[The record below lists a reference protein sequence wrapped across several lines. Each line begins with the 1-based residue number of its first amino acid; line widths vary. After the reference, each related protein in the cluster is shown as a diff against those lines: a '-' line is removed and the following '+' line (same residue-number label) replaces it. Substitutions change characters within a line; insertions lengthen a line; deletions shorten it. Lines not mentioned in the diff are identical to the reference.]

1 MVQRI
6 IIQRLTLCAV
16 LVCISAISPAQAADG
31 SGRVFNPNPMVSLK
45 DTNLKDENDAAD
57 AVPEAAYADVIL
69 RDLDGRGH
77 LDGTYV
83 STRLTKNR
91 AYEPT
96 LRFHYTRDDDRFE
109 EVMVYYHIDAVAR
122 YLKGL
127 GFDFVDNW
135 QIRVNVHSTLGKSG
149 YNAFVGVMHFE
160 DRLVDDAEDAE
171 AIIHEYGHAILHR
184 QDRWLETDEGEAMSE
199 GFCDFLAASYFS
211 AVSSGFRD
219 TIVGDWEWVHS
230 TTRGRAV
237 NSDKHYPEDMIRNR
251 HKDGMIWSA
260 ALWELFEVLGRDAAI
275 RLVIQS
281 HYLLSLDAGFF
292 DGAMALLHTDRE
304 LNNGANVDLI
314 LGIMERRGILSPPE
328 LAPDTFENNDT
339 VEAATEIQL
348 PSIAENLSIT
358 SGDNDYYQ
366 FELKTPKKVSLTI
379 DFNPFYGQLHLAL
392 MMYDGK
398 AIVTRGT
405 QDAALVQLQAGH
417 YLLKISGIDGAT
429 NDYGLK
435 IVADMHGDDPE
446 TATPVHIGEAI
457 ESFIDFT
464 GDADVFQ
471 FEAKQGDVVGLIVEA
486 ERLGSP
492 LDARL
497 RLLDSSVKVL
507 IDLDDIGDDH
517 DPQIDGY
524 RIPADGRYWVEVRG
538 LENTLKIYDLGEGT
552 DYAYTLTLFKGGLLA
567 DDRDN

>member
-1 MVQRI
+1 MTPKMR
-6 IIQRLTLCAV
+6 
-16 LVCISAISPAQAADG
+16 
-31 SGRVFNPNPMVSLK
+31 K
-45 DTNLKDENDAAD
+45 
-57 AVPEAAYADVIL
+57 
-69 RDLDGRGH
+69 
-77 LDGTYV
+77 
-83 STRLTKNR
+83 
-91 AYEPT
+91 
-96 LRFHYTRDDDRFE
+96 
-109 EVMVYYHIDAVAR
+109 
-122 YLKGL
+122 
-127 GFDFVDNW
+127 
-135 QIRVNVHSTLGKSG
+135 
-149 YNAFVGVMHFE
+149 
-160 DRLVDDAEDAE
+160 

-398 AIVTRGT
+398 AIVTRGLPRT
-405 QDAALVQLQAGH
+405 PLWSNCKQVIICSKSPALMGQPT
-417 YLLKISGIDGAT
+417 IM
-429 NDYGLK
+429 GLK
-435 IVADMHGDDPE
+435 
-446 TATPVHIGEAI
+446 
-457 ESFIDFT
+457 S
-464 GDADVFQ
+464 
-471 FEAKQGDVVGLIVEA
+471 
-486 ERLGSP
+486 
-492 LDARL
+492 
-497 RLLDSSVKVL
+497 LLTCTEM
-507 IDLDDIGDDH
+507 IRR
-517 DPQIDGY
+517 PP
-524 RIPADGRYWVEVRG
+524 RR
-538 LENTLKIYDLGEGT
+538 
-552 DYAYTLTLFKGGLLA
+552 YTLARPLRVSSTSLGMRMCFSLRRSRVMWSG
-567 DDRDN
+567 